1 MAKGQKRTSRE
12 PRKPKQD
19 KPKPLAVP
27 RSPFEALDQ
36 RASSHAK
43 GSRR

>member
-19 KPKPLAVP
+19 KPKPVATP
-27 RSPFEALDQ
+27 RSAFGAVDQ
-36 RASSHAK
+36 RASSRAK
-43 GSRR
+43 SSGR

>member
-19 KPKPLAVP
+19 KPKPVAAP
-27 RSPFEALDQ
+27 RPAFGTVDRPASP
-36 RASSHAK
+36 RVK
-43 GSRR
+43 GSGR